1 MEIPHLH
8 PCFREE
14 IGKIFRHFLG
24 EGCNKHPFMGILPF
38 VDFSQKI
45 IHLSFNGTHFD
56 TRVQKAG
63 RTDNLLRQVC
73 LYPHFI
79 GPRRSRYV
87 NNLVNPL
94 RKFIKGQR
102 PVIQSARQAETVV
115 YQRAFSGL
123 VAVVHGPELGH
134 CHMGFINHNQK
145 IIGEIVKKSVRRLS
159 GLPA

>member
-1 MEIPHLH
+1 M
-8 PCFREE
+8 
-14 IGKIFRHFLG
+14 
-24 EGCNKHPFMGILPF
+24 
-38 VDFSQKI
+38 DFSQQV

-56 TRVQKAG
+56 TGVQKTG
-63 RTDNLLRQVC
+63 RTDNLLCQIC

-79 GPRRSRYV
+79 GSRRSRYV

-94 RKFIKGQR
+94 REFIKSQR
-102 PVIQSARQAETVV
+102 PVIQGAGQAETVV
-115 YQRAFSGL
+115 YQRALSGL